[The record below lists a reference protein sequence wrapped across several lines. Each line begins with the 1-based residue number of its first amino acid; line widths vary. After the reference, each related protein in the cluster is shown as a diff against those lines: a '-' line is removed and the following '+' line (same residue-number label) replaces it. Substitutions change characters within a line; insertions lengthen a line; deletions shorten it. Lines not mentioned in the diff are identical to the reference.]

1 MKAIEINKEEKEM
14 NLYRKV
20 ASIAG
25 VLFLIGAVTALV
37 GNGLTD
43 PMLRAPDYLTSI
55 AAHSTQILIG
65 ALIALIEAI
74 ASASIAIVLYPV
86 LRKSHEGLA
95 LGAVGFGL
103 MKGVFDLVK
112 IVGLLSLVLLSQH
125 FVKAGAPSTS
135 AFQIVGMLTL
145 AIMNWAH
152 SVFGDIALGMGA
164 LMYYAVLY
172 HTRLVPRM
180 LAFGG
185 LTGGVQTLVAAVLV
199 MFGFD
204 PLSFL
209 IVSSIVPLFL
219 QGIGLGG
226 WLIVK
231 GFNPAATASQSAKP
245 ATNEQSSTR
254 EVRLAS
260 STIA

>member
-1 MKAIEINKEEKEM
+1 MNAIDINKEEKAM
-14 NLYRKV
+14 NSYRKI

-25 VLFLIGAVTALV
+25 VLLLIGAVTAFV
-37 GNGLTD
+37 SNGLTD
-43 PMLRAPDYLTSI
+43 PVLRAPDYLTSI
-55 AAHSTQILIG
+55 SAHGTQIMIG
-65 ALIALIEAI
+65 ALVAVIEAI

-86 LRKSHEGLA
+86 LRKYHEGLA
-95 LGAVGFGL
+95 LGAVSFGL
-103 MKGVFDLVK
+103 MKGVFSLVK
-112 IVGLLSLVLLSQH
+112 IIGLLSLVLLSQH

-152 SVFGDIALGMGA
+152 SVFGDIALGVSA

-172 HTRLVPRM
+172 QTRLVPRW

-185 LTGGVQTLVAAVLV
+185 LTGGVQTLAAAVLV
-199 MFGFD
+199 MFGFN

-209 IVSSIVPLFL
+209 IISSILPLFL
-219 QGIGLGG
+219 QGMGLGG

-231 GFNPAATASQSAKP
+231 GFNPAAAASQSAKP

-254 EVRLAS
+254 EVRMAS
-260 STIA
+260 PKVA

>member
-1 MKAIEINKEEKEM
+1 MNAIDINKEEKEM
-14 NLYRKV
+14 NSYRKIT
-20 ASIAG
+20 SIAG
-25 VLFLIGAVTALV
+25 VLLITGAVTAFV
-37 GNGLTD
+37 SNGLTG
-43 PMLRAPDYLTSI
+43 PALAAPDYLTSVS
-55 AAHSTQILIG
+55 AHGTQIMIG
-65 ALIALIEAI
+65 ALVALIEAI
-74 ASASIAIVLYPV
+74 ASASIAIALYPV
-86 LRKSHEGLA
+86 LRKYHEGLA

-103 MKGVFDLVK
+103 IEGVFSLVK
-112 IVGLLSLVLLSQH
+112 VLGLLSLVLLSQQ

-135 AFQIVGMLTL
+135 AFHLVGMLTL

-152 SVFGDIALGMGA
+152 SVFGDIALGLGA

-199 MFGFD
+199 MFGFN

-209 IVSSIVPLFL
+209 IVSSIIPLFL

-245 ATNEQSSTR
+245 ATNEKSSTR

>member
-1 MKAIEINKEEKEM
+1 MKAIDINKEEEAM
-14 NLYRKV
+14 NSYRKV

-25 VLFLIGAVTALV
+25 VLLLIEAVTAFV
-37 GNGLTD
+37 SNGLTG
-43 PMLRAPDYLTSI
+43 PALAAPDYLTSVS
-55 AAHSTQILIG
+55 AHGTQIMIG
-65 ALIALIEAI
+65 ALVALIEAI
-74 ASASIAIVLYPV
+74 ASASIAIALYPV
-86 LRKSHEGLA
+86 LRKYHEGLA

-103 MKGVFDLVK
+103 MKGMFSLVK
-112 IVGLLSLVLLSQH
+112 IIGLLSLVLLSQQ

-145 AIMNWAH
+145 AITNWAH
-152 SVFGDIALGMGA
+152 FVFGDIALGVSA

-185 LTGGVQTLVAAVLV
+185 LTGGAQVLVAAVLV
-199 MFGFD
+199 MFGFN

-209 IVSSIVPLFL
+209 IISSIVPLFL
-219 QGIGLGG
+219 QGMGLGG

-245 ATNEQSSTR
+245 ATNEKSSTR
-254 EVRLAS
+254 ENRIEFS
-260 STIA
+260 KIA